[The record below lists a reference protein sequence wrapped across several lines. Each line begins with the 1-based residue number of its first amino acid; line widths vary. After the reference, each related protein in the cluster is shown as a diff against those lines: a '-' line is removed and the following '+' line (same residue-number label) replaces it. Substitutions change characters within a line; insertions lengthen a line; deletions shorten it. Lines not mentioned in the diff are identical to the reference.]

1 MKTILHKLFDRFR
14 REDGSMAIEFVIM
27 VPLFVAMISGVV
39 DLSRIYVDQANYYNI
54 ARDTARIVA
63 RHGMT
68 VDTAKE
74 YAASRVTELSN
85 TTPTVNVTSTTTDV
99 TVTISAPV
107 QVLAKF
113 DFLDFLSGTWLSAS
127 VTHALEPN

>member
-99 TVTISAPV
+99 TVTITAPV

-127 VTHALEPN
+127 VTHALEPT